1 MSIQKAYD
9 SWSEIYDSNDNKT
22 RDLDKKATISVL
34 SEYSFEKVLELG
46 CGTGKNTEFL
56 LSKTKEITA
65 VDFSEG
71 MLAKAKTKFPS
82 GDIKFIQADITKYWN
97 FTDKTFDVL
106 TCNLILEHIENLDF
120 IFHEAF
126 QKLNKGGKFFVCELH
141 PFKQY
146 TGTKARYET
155 EDGVE
160 ELEVY
165 IHHLTDFIEN
175 ALKNGFK
182 LVSIKEWF
190 DEPNETGLPR
200 LISLVFEK

>member
-1 MSIQKAYD
+1 MSIQKAYN

-34 SEYSFEKVLELG
+34 SEYSFKKVLELG

-56 LSKTKEITA
+56 LSKAKEITA

-82 GDIKFIQADITKYWN
+82 DNIKFVQADITKPWN
-97 FTDKTFDVL
+97 FTDETFDVL

-126 QKLNKGGKFFVCELH
+126 QKLNIGGKYFICELH

-155 EDGVE
+155 EEGVE

-165 IHHLTDFIEN
+165 MHHLTDFTEN
-175 ALKNGFK
+175 ALKNSFK
-182 LVSIKEWF
+182 LVSVKEWF

-200 LISLVFEK
+200 LISFVFEK